1 MVHYLEDLVPL
12 FKEVHRV
19 LKQGGQFIFSTHHP
33 LVDFEDNAFNN
44 YFAVE
49 RITEDWNTVG
59 EPVEVSFFRRS
70 FTNLFDSLAESG
82 FTLDK
87 FSEGQPDPAMKE
99 VSPET
104 FDKLSRRPN
113 FIFYSRKR
121 ELTIAEYRQMVI
133 VSGVISAKRAKNEF
147 FLPNNPFK
155 LQINLALAAG
165 FISMYSYQKTPL
177 WILPDGRRGND
188 ATSRRDH
195 C

>member
-1 MVHYLEDLVPL
+1 
-12 FKEVHRV
+12 
-19 LKQGGQFIFSTHHP
+19 
-33 LVDFEDNAFNN
+33 
-44 YFAVE
+44 
-49 RITEDWNTVG
+49 
-59 EPVEVSFFRRS
+59 
-70 FTNLFDSLAESG
+70 
-82 FTLDK
+82 
-87 FSEGQPDPAMKE
+87 
-99 VSPET
+99 
-104 FDKLSRRPN
+104 
-113 FIFYSRKR
+113 
-121 ELTIAEYRQMVI
+121 MVI